1 MDYSIFLNLTLVI
14 RSSSFVRAQEFSYIL
29 ADTELCMKRS
39 TVITFFIVL
48 FLLFSNAVNSQNVY
62 KLNKKTE
69 SIHIAT
75 GLVLNGVGLALLYD
89 TPDLTSQ
96 VQLGLDRQKVS
107 PFDRYAFDKRSNGA
121 DRLSDFLAYGS
132 AVLPVITYGIK
143 HRDAHWRN
151 ASVMYFETAVY
162 NLALTNII
170 KYSVRRKRPYV
181 YSEILSQGEVY
192 DHRGSASF
200 YSGHTSF
207 ASSNAWF
214 AALIFHDAFP
224 DSQWVPVMYGAA
236 IVVPVST
243 GIARV
248 YAGEHFPTD
257 VLVGYIMGAA
267 TAVAVVCSHRD
278 ERLKIDTNGTV
289 LRLTYALD

>member
-1 MDYSIFLNLTLVI
+1 MNLTLVI
-14 RSSSFVRAQEFSYIL
+14 RTRSFIRAEEFNYISI
-29 ADTELCMKRS
+29 DTQLCMKRS
-39 TVITFFIVL
+39 TVILFYIVL
-48 FLLFSNAVNSQNVY
+48 FLLLSNAVNSQNVY
-62 KLNKKTE
+62 KLNKKKE

-89 TPDLTSQ
+89 TPDITTQ
-96 VQLGLDRQKVS
+96 VQLNLERQKVN
-107 PFDRYAFDKRSNGA
+107 PFDRFALDKRSNGA

-132 AVLPVITYGIK
+132 VILPAITYGIK
-143 HRDAHWRN
+143 LENAHWRN
-151 ASVMYFETAVY
+151 ASVMYFETALY
-162 NLALTNII
+162 NLALTNIV
-170 KYSVRRKRPYV
+170 KYSVRRERPYV
-181 YSEILSQGEVY
+181 YSEMLSEGEVY
-192 DHRGSASF
+192 NHRGSASF

-224 DSQWVPVMYGAA
+224 DSEWVPVMYGAA

-267 TAVAVVCSHRD
+267 TAVAVVRSHRD
-278 ERLKIDTNGTV
+278 QRLKIDTNGTV
-289 LRLTYALD
+289 LRLTYALN

>member
-1 MDYSIFLNLTLVI
+1 
-14 RSSSFVRAQEFSYIL
+14 
-29 ADTELCMKRS
+29 MKRS
-39 TVITFFIVL
+39 TLISFFTVL
-48 FLLFSNAVNSQNVY
+48 FFLLSNAVNSQNVY
-62 KLNKKTE
+62 KLNKKKE

-75 GLVLNGVGLALLYD
+75 GLVLNGVGLALLND
-89 TPDLTSQ
+89 TPDITTQ
-96 VQLGLDRQKVS
+96 VQLDLDRQMVN
-107 PFDRYAFDKRSNGA
+107 PFDRFALDKRSNGA

-132 AVLPVITYGIK
+132 ALLPVITYGIK
-143 HRDAHWRN
+143 HKDAHWRN
-151 ASVMYFETAVY
+151 ASVMYFETALY
-162 NLALTNII
+162 NLALTNIM

-192 DHRGSASF
+192 DHSGSASF

-224 DSQWVPVMYGAA
+224 DSQWLPVMYGAA

-243 GIARV
+243 GISRI

-257 VLVGYIMGAA
+257 VLVGYLLGAA
-267 TAVAVVCSHRD
+267 TAAAVVHSHRD
-278 ERLKIDTNGTV
+278 QRLKIDTNGTA
-289 LRLTYALD
+289 LRLTYALN